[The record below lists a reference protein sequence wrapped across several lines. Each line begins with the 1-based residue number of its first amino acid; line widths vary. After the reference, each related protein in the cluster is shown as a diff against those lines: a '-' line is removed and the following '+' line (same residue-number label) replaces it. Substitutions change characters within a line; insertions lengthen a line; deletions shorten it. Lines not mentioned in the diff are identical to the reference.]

1 MTVGVSVIGLSV
13 CPFICAK
20 NDMIAAIE
28 AIIVTDPHIETCES
42 EPEYFG
48 QRADNAGARRV
59 RRSFRYTVAAC
70 VLFAGTLWY
79 ADGYKRL
86 ELRETQYRMALT
98 EEQPSARA
106 VLRNVVR
113 RDKESNAQPNV
124 KYIEALAAVEE
135 VDRVLPCYEEAY
147 RLHAEDPW
155 LAINYGCRLFLQAQY
170 KEARDRFREAGIH
183 APKNALPR
191 YLEAAAL
198 AMQGASQGTPE
209 AQEESLRQAL
219 GMVER
224 TNAVGDPVLL
234 PPPLWHATLPA
245 RGYWYERLRRE
256 LAQSACAPLYRMKDL
271 AIRGLSDKADK
282 GDRGRAWLDAIDR
295 LGIQL
300 SGSLES
306 PEATP
311 TPPQCI
317 AGLQFRL
324 DVNRIRQAWAQ
335 SRTGAVDAALTDE
348 GQRLE
353 RALATLQ
360 RFEDGNL
367 EAMVADRALLMR
379 PFFLCV
385 GALLLLGSCYT
396 CAFVLTRLWGADR
409 RSWALVHPRAVYWV
423 AGGGLLF
430 LFILLSAHPLAR
442 ALHLPV
448 LYFRGFAWLWVG
460 CLAGLTLFGVIYVVR
475 QTRQTCNPGQKDT
488 LSLPYHFAAVLSLAR
503 RYFGILLGGFLCVYC
518 IWATSH
524 RLVEGLYPWQ
534 ITLLLDGQES
544 ESLRLLRAVY
554 GMVAG
559 ATGRGGG

>member
-1 MTVGVSVIGLSV
+1 
-13 CPFICAK
+13 
-20 NDMIAAIE
+20 MISAIE
-28 AIIVTDPHIETCES
+28 AIIVTDPLVESCES

-113 RDKESNAQPNV
+113 RDKETNAHPNV

-170 KEARDRFREAGIH
+170 KDARERFREAGIH
-183 APKNALPR
+183 SPKNALPR

-224 TNAVGDPVLL
+224 TNAVGDPVLF
-234 PPPLWHATLPA
+234 PPPLWHATLPT
-245 RGYWYERLRRE
+245 RGYWYERLRRD

-271 AIRGLSDKADK
+271 AIRGLSDKVDK
-282 GDRGRAWLDAIDR
+282 ADRGQAWIDAIDQ
-295 LGIQL
+295 LGIRL
-300 SGSLES
+300 CGSVDS

-311 TPPQCI
+311 TPSQCI

-324 DVNRIRQAWAQ
+324 EVNRIRQSWAQ
-335 SRTGAVDAALTDE
+335 SRGGALEPALAEEGKRLEKALAALQ
-348 GQRLE
+348 G
-353 RALATLQ
+353 
-360 RFEDGNL
+360 FEDSNL

-379 PFFLCV
+379 PFFLSA

-396 CAFVLTRLWGADR
+396 CAFILTRLWGADR

-423 AGGGLLF
+423 AGGGLLLLF
-430 LFILLSAHPLAR
+430 LLLSAHPVAR
-442 ALHLPV
+442 ALHLPMP
-448 LYFRGFAWLWVG
+448 YFRVFAWIWGG
-460 CLAGLTLFGVIYVVR
+460 CLAFVTFFGMIYVVR
-475 QTRQTCNPGQKDT
+475 QTGQACNPGQT
-488 LSLPYHFAAVLSLAR
+488 AALSRLYRFAAVLSLAR
-503 RYFGILLGGFLCVYC
+503 RYFGILLGGFLCAYC

-524 RLVEGLYPWQ
+524 RLIEGLYPWQ

-559 ATGRGGG
+559 AAGRGGG